1 MNNKFVS
8 AFGFI
13 GVSLL
18 LFTFILGGLLI
29 ENYNI
34 TSQFISESYA
44 VDTKH
49 GLYLRIFGYIP
60 SGIMR
65 SEERRVGKECER

>member
-34 TSQFISESYA
+34 TSQFISEF
-44 VDTKH
+44 K
-49 GLYLRIFGYIP
+49 GLYQRAIEMLFIIWTIL
-60 SGIMR
+60 SSIEINKA
-65 SEERRVGKECER
+65 SILKQS

>member
-1 MNNKFVS
+1 MNNKLVS

-34 TSQFISESYA
+34 TSQFISEF
-44 VDTKH
+44 K
-49 GLYLRIFGYIP
+49 GLYQRAIEMLYHMDNFIIY
-60 SGIMR
+60 
-65 SEERRVGKECER
+65 